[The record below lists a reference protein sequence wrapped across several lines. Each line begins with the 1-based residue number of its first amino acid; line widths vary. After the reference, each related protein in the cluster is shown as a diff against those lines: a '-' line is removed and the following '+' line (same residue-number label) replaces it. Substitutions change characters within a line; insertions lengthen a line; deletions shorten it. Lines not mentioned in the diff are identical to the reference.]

1 MTKIKPTIG
10 RVVWFYPHGH
20 REGSLP
26 HAAMIAFVHSD
37 SLVNLGVLDP
47 NGRSYNET
55 SVSLI
60 QDGGPVPDSGRYAT
74 WMPFQIGQAKQ
85 AEISGAAEFVAPAAP
100 GTVEPAPTNPASVD
114 TAAKADDAETT
125 TEDVGDSDGDANHDG
140 SDADQQ
146 VQQTVE

>member
-60 QDGGPVPDSGRYAT
+60 QDGDPAPDSGRYAT
-74 WMPFQIGQAKQ
+74 WMPFQIGQAKRAEAEPVSSEQ
-85 AEISGAAEFVAPAAP
+85 ATNPVYPLADGA
-100 GTVEPAPTNPASVD
+100 TAPTEAGGVD
-114 TAAKADDAETT
+114 GHAIADAHSDSSAA
-125 TEDVGDSDGDANHDG
+125 G
-140 SDADQQ
+140 QQ
-146 VQQTVE
+146 AQQAGE

>member
-1 MTKIKPTIG
+1 MAKITPTIG

-60 QDGGPVPDSGRYAT
+60 QDGDAAPESGRFAT

-85 AEISGAAEFVAPAAP
+85 AEEKTAA
-100 GTVEPAPTNPASVD
+100 TEPAKPVVD
-114 TAAKADDAETT
+114 TTTQTDGESTGDAVT
-125 TEDVGDSDGDANHDG
+125 GSDGHDVV
-140 SDADQQ
+140 ADQET
-146 VQQTVE
+146 QQAGE

>member
-55 SVSLI
+55 SVSLL
-60 QDGGPVPDSGRYAT
+60 QDGDAVPDSGRYAT

-85 AEISGAAEFVAPAAP
+85 AEVAPVSP
-100 GTVEPAPTNPASVD
+100 EPTTSPVYPLADGATAPTDAGGFD
-114 TAAKADDAETT
+114 GHDIADIHR
-125 TEDVGDSDGDANHDG
+125 DS
-140 SDADQQ
+140 SDADQDT
-146 VQQTVE
+146 QQAGE

>member
-1 MTKIKPTIG
+1 VTQIKPTIG

-37 SLVNLGVLDP
+37 NLVNLGVLDP
-47 NGRSYNET
+47 NGRSHNET

-60 QDGGPVPDSGRYAT
+60 QDGDAAPDSGRFAT

-85 AEISGAAEFVAPAAP
+85 AEEKTAATETAKPV
-100 GTVEPAPTNPASVD
+100 VD
-114 TAAKADDAETT
+114 TAAQTDDVESTGDTVTGFDGHDIADAHR
-125 TEDVGDSDGDANHDG
+125 DGFAAG
-140 SDADQQ
+140 
-146 VQQTVE
+146 QQTQQAGE

>member
-1 MTKIKPTIG
+1 VAKITPTIG

-60 QDGGPVPDSGRYAT
+60 QDGDPAPDSGRYAT

-85 AEISGAAEFVAPAAP
+85 AEAK
-100 GTVEPAPTNPASVD
+100 
-114 TAAKADDAETT
+114 TAATEPTEPVVATAAQGDGEPTGDVT
-125 TEDVGDSDGDANHDG
+125 TESDGH
-140 SDADQQ
+140 DADAGQEAQQ
-146 VQQTVE
+146 ARE

>member
-1 MTKIKPTIG
+1 MTQIKPTIG

-60 QDGGPVPDSGRYAT
+60 QDGDPAPDSGRYAT

-85 AEISGAAEFVAPAAP
+85 TEISGTTDPVLTDLTTGYVESVERDP
-100 GTVEPAPTNPASVD
+100 EPADPSS
-114 TAAKADDAETT
+114 T
-125 TEDVGDSDGDANHDG
+125 TENTDGAV
-140 SDADQQ
+140 QQ
-146 VQQTVE
+146 VQQAGE

>member
-1 MTKIKPTIG
+1 VAKITPTIG

-55 SVSLI
+55 SVSLV
-60 QDGGPVPDSGRYAT
+60 QDGDAAPDSGRFAT

-85 AEISGAAEFVAPAAP
+85 AEAKTADPEHTEPVVATGDAAT
-100 GTVEPAPTNPASVD
+100 G
-114 TAAKADDAETT
+114 
-125 TEDVGDSDGDANHDG
+125 SDGPDAA
-140 SDADQQ
+140 ADQET
-146 VQQTVE
+146 QQAGE